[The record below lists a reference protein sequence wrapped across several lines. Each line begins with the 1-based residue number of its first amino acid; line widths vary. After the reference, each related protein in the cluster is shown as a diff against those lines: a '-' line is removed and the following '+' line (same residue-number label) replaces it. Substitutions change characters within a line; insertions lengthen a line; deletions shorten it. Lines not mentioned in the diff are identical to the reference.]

1 MHDESDETTP
11 TAAEDPKDQTAE
23 DQAAED
29 QKNPEPSDE
38 PNAEK
43 PAEAK
48 AEKTPAESDAEP
60 EPEKSSE
67 KGPDDEASDEP
78 EAQEAPEAHDGD
90 ATEVMDPVGSE
101 SDSTEETAR
110 WAPPED
116 GTPTAKQTVDPYENT
131 AENDSAS
138 SGSQPQAAS
147 AHHQGSDSHTQTAG
161 PYYAQGP
168 GPYQPDP
175 YQQGTYQQGA
185 YQQGAFPQGSGPY
198 QQGAYAE
205 GSGPYQQVPQ
215 QQGPY
220 QPGQSGPMPYPA
232 PPGYPAN
239 APKSKFASALAKGST
254 WKTALIPPGIALL
267 GGIIVSIILTVILTS
282 MSEFGSVTEET
293 GLNLDSLN
301 YALPFIFMAL
311 SLFGSAALRL
321 DINAPDSFNAQL
333 NIFTTGAPL
342 VVTIVIVG
350 LLWWMTKISERRSPA
365 PNRVST
371 WIRIGVA
378 TLAMTLVL
386 FLLQVIFAARATAL
400 EDEGSFTF
408 SFSAV
413 TARSFFLPLL
423 VILITSIAGRVA
435 GHFKGTEA
443 IGAPFLRWAVPP
455 LLVTWIHLALTVA
468 VFSIVALFVLPL
480 SVEMPGQLVP
490 LTFVNM
496 GLILTSLTHL
506 GGISATAQGDL
517 GFYSDS
523 FSESLTLFS
532 REAPGLLWLG
542 LLVVAVAV
550 LVATIVATVTRRPA
564 WTVIEQDKQQ
574 WSSAWKLPVAFC
586 LVWGLLSLLAIPAKM
601 SMSGSAEAAMFF
613 GGSGAARAGIGSL
626 AWTFLIF
633 ALWGGIIEVLSRTLG
648 PRLALTFP
656 AVARIAAG
664 RTVHPH
670 WGPYLGMSEP
680 QFAFVHPDLAQAA
693 APTPP
698 PVAPGPGE
706 VGQQG
711 PAGYQAQP
719 ASPQAFGS
727 QGQPGSPQQGQPGG
741 PQQGPQQYSAPGG
754 PQQGPPPPPTP
765 SGQQAYAWPQGSAG
779 QQTYAWPQG
788 SAGQQSYSAPQGMY
802 AAQPYAGPAQPFDK
816 KKAKLVS
823 VVAGGA
829 VLLLVAALIVVTQLN
844 GHMFGPEA
852 TVEKY
857 FGELSDGDAEGALKV
872 ADVDVP
878 QESRTLLTNDVLGG
892 SKALPDD
899 VTVEDAE
906 ISGDTATVAV
916 SYDVGGSK
924 GNSTLTLHKAGKK
937 ALFFDDWALK
947 SPDLLTLTV
956 DTPGLKKVKVN
967 GIDVDSD
974 GSTLSLPAFPGLYTI
989 DLAEKSDLIT
999 ADAVEVR
1006 AFLGDDANMEGEE
1019 TPLLSAHPSDAFRAE
1034 VDKQVKTLIDSCA
1047 KKSVAQPDGCPFGSS
1062 LADSY
1067 DATDLKWSISSYP
1080 TVTVA
1085 DDTMGADQYSNP
1097 EDATGPNGGPAWLI
1111 SSDTTGEALVT
1122 GSYDM
1127 FDESEPFDDTVNF
1140 DLNGTAEIVDGKVVI
1155 TVSDDPWDW

>member
-1 MHDESDETTP
+1 MHDESDETKP

-23 DQAAED
+23 DQESPEDEVPEAAET
-29 QKNPEPSDE
+29 SDD
-38 PNAEK
+38 
-43 PAEAK
+43 PAAQ
-48 AEKTPAESDAEP
+48 
-60 EPEKSSE
+60 
-67 KGPDDEASDEP
+67 GDEA
-78 EAQEAPEAHDGD
+78 
-90 ATEVMDPVGSE
+90 
-101 SDSTEETAR
+101 TEETAR

-116 GTPTAKQTVDPYENT
+116 GTPTTEQTVDPY
-131 AENDSAS
+131 
-138 SGSQPQAAS
+138 
-147 AHHQGSDSHTQTAG
+147 
-161 PYYAQGP
+161 
-168 GPYQPDP
+168 
-175 YQQGTYQQGA
+175 QQD
-185 YQQGAFPQGSGPY
+185 
-198 QQGAYAE
+198 
-205 GSGPYQQVPQ
+205 PYQQVPY
-215 QQGPY
+215 QQGPHQQGHY
-220 QPGQSGPMPYPA
+220 QSGPVSYPA

-239 APKSKFASALAKGST
+239 APKSKFASALAKGAT
-254 WKTALIPPGIALL
+254 WRTALIPPGIALL

-282 MSEFGSVTEET
+282 MSEFDSLTEET

-301 YALPFIFMAL
+301 YALPFILMAL

-333 NIFTTGAPL
+333 GIFTTGAPL
-342 VVTIVIVG
+342 VVTIVTVG
-350 LLWWMTKISERRSPA
+350 LLWWMTKLSERRSPA
-365 PNRVST
+365 ANRVST

-386 FLLQVIFAARATAL
+386 FLLQIIFAARASAF
-400 EDEGSFTF
+400 EEEGSFTF
-408 SFSAV
+408 TFSAV

-423 VILITSIAGRVA
+423 VILVTSTAGRVA

-517 GFYSDS
+517 GAYSDT
-523 FSESLTLFS
+523 FSESLTMFS
-532 REAPGLLWLG
+532 REAPGPLWLG
-542 LLVVAVAV
+542 LLVVVAAV
-550 LVATIVATVTRRPA
+550 LIATIVATVTRRPA

-586 LVWGLLSLLAIPAKM
+586 LVWGLLSLLAIPANL

-613 GGSGAARAGIGSL
+613 GGSGAARAGIGPL

-680 QFAFVHPDLAQAA
+680 QFAFVHPDLAHAA

-706 VGQQG
+706 VGPHGAGGFGPQG
-711 PAGYQAQP
+711 PAGHQGPP
-719 ASPQAFGS
+719 APPDAFGS
-727 QGQPGSPQQGQPGG
+727 QGQSQSQPGG
-741 PQQGPQQYSAPGG
+741 QPAGAPQGPQQFPAPVG
-754 PQQGPPPPPTP
+754 PQQHPTP
-765 SGQQAYAWPQGSAG
+765 SDQLP
-779 QQTYAWPQG
+779 YAWPQG

-802 AAQPYAGPAQPFDK
+802 AAQPYAGHAKPFDK
-816 KKAKLVS
+816 NKTTLVS

-829 VLLLVAALIVVTQLN
+829 VLVLVAALIVVTQLN

-857 FGELSDGDAEGALKV
+857 FSELTDGDAEGALEV

-916 SYDVGGSK
+916 TYDVGGSK
-924 GNSTLTLHKAGKK
+924 GNSTLTLHRAGKK

-989 DLAEKSDLIT
+989 DLAETSDLIT

-1006 AFLGDDANMEGEE
+1006 AFLGDDANMEGED
-1019 TPLLSAHPSDAFRAE
+1019 TPLLAAHPSDAFRSE
-1034 VDKQVKTLIDSCA
+1034 VDKQVQTLIDSCA
-1047 KKSVAQPDGCPFGSS
+1047 KKTVAQPDGCPFGSS

-1067 DATDLKWSISSYP
+1067 DATGLTWSISSYP

-1085 DDTMGADQYSNP
+1085 DDSMGADQYSNP

-1111 SSDTTGEALVT
+1111 SSDTSGEALVT

-1127 FDESEPFDDTVNF
+1127 FDESEPFDDTVTF
-1140 DLNGTAEIVDGKVVI
+1140 DLNGTAEIVDGKIVI
-1155 TVSDDPWDW
+1155 TVNDDPWDW

>member
-1 MHDESDETTP
+1 MDDESDETTP
-11 TAAEDPKDQTAE
+11 TAAEEPKDRNAE
-23 DQAAED
+23 AQES
-29 QKNPEPSDE
+29 PEPSDE
-38 PNAEK
+38 ASAELE
-43 PAEAK
+43 PD
-48 AEKTPAESDAEP
+48 PES
-60 EPEKSSE
+60 EKSVDS
-67 KGPDDEASDEP
+67 
-78 EAQEAPEAHDGD
+78 EAPDGQ
-90 ATEVMDPVGSE
+90 A
-101 SDSTEETAR
+101 TEETAR

-116 GTPTAKQTVDPYENT
+116 GTRTTPQTVDPYENA
-131 AENDSAS
+131 AENDSANTGPQPQGAS
-138 SGSQPQAAS
+138 AYPQGSGSHP
-147 AHHQGSDSHTQTAG
+147 QTAG
-161 PYYAQGP
+161 PYAQWP

-175 YQQGTYQQGA
+175 YQH
-185 YQQGAFPQGSGPY
+185 GAFPQGSGPY
-198 QQGAYAE
+198 QQV
-205 GSGPYQQVPQ
+205 SH
-215 QQGPY
+215 QQGRY
-220 QPGQSGPMPYPA
+220 QSVHSGPMPYPA

-239 APKSKFASALAKGST
+239 APRSKFASALAKGST

-267 GGIIVSIILTVILTS
+267 GGIIVSIILTVILAS
-282 MSEFGSVTEET
+282 MSEFSSLTEET
-293 GLNLDSLN
+293 GFNLDSLS
-301 YALPFIFMAL
+301 YALPFILMAL

-333 NIFTTGAPL
+333 SLFTTGAPL
-342 VVTIVIVG
+342 LVTIVIVG

-371 WIRIGVA
+371 WIRIGVS
-378 TLAMTLVL
+378 TLATTLVL
-386 FLLQVIFAARATAL
+386 FLLQVIFAARFSSFEEDGAL
-400 EDEGSFTF
+400 TF
-408 SFSAV
+408 SYSTV
-413 TARSFFLPLL
+413 TVRSFFLPLL
-423 VILITSIAGRVA
+423 VILVASIAGRVA

-455 LLVTWIHLALTVA
+455 LLVTWIHLALCVA
-468 VFSIVALFVLPL
+468 VFSVVALFVLPL

-506 GGISATAQGDL
+506 GGIGATVQGDF
-517 GFYSDS
+517 GVYSDT
-523 FSESLTLFS
+523 FTESLTLFS
-532 REAPGLLWLG
+532 RDAPGLLWLG

-550 LVATIVATVTRRPA
+550 LIATIVATVTRGPA
-564 WTVIEQDKQQ
+564 WTVIKEDKQQ

-586 LVWGLLSLLAIPAKM
+586 LVWGLLSLLAVPANL
-601 SMSGSAEAAMFF
+601 SMSGSAEAAMYF
-613 GGSGAARAGIGSL
+613 GGSGAARAGIGPL

-656 AVARIAAG
+656 ALARIAAG

-680 QFAFVHPDLAQAA
+680 RFAFAHPDLAQAT

-698 PVAPGPGE
+698 PVAPVPGE
-706 VGQQG
+706 VGPVPGEVGPQG
-711 PAGYQAQP
+711 PGGYQGQP
-719 ASPQAFGS
+719 ASPQGFGS
-727 QGQPGSPQQGQPGG
+727 PGRPVG
-741 PQQGPQQYSAPGG
+741 PPQGPQQFSAPVG
-754 PQQGPPPPPTP
+754 PQQAPTP
-765 SGQQAYAWPQGSAG
+765 SDQQPYAY
-779 QQTYAWPQG
+779 PQG

-802 AAQPYAGPAQPFDK
+802 AAQPYAGPAKPFDK
-816 KKAKLVS
+816 KKTTLVS

-857 FGELSDGDAEGALKV
+857 FAELSDGDAEGALKV

-878 QESRTLLTNDVLGG
+878 QESRTLLTNDVLGD

-906 ISGDTATVAV
+906 MSGDTAKVAV
-916 SYDVGGSK
+916 TYDVGGSK

-937 ALFFDDWALK
+937 ALFFDDWTLK

-1006 AFLGDDANMEGEE
+1006 AFLGDDADMEGEE
-1019 TPLLSAHPSDAFRAE
+1019 TPLLAAHPSDAFRSE

-1047 KKSVAQPDGCPFGSS
+1047 KKTVAEPDGCPFGSS
-1062 LADSY
+1062 MAESF
-1067 DATDLKWSISSYP
+1067 DATGLTWSISSYP

-1085 DDTMGADQYSNP
+1085 DDSIGADQYSDP
-1097 EDATGPNGGPAWLI
+1097 ADATGPNGGPAWLI
-1111 SSDTTGEALVT
+1111 SSDTSGEALVT

-1127 FDESEPFDDTVNF
+1127 FDESEPFDDTVTF
-1140 DLNGTAEIVDGKVVI
+1140 DLTGTAEIVDGKVVI
-1155 TVSDDPWDW
+1155 TVTDDPWDW

>member
-23 DQAAED
+23 DQESPEDEVPDAAET
-29 QKNPEPSDE
+29 SDD
-38 PNAEK
+38 
-43 PAEAK
+43 PAAQDSEA
-48 AEKTPAESDAEP
+48 
-60 EPEKSSE
+60 
-67 KGPDDEASDEP
+67 
-78 EAQEAPEAHDGD
+78 
-90 ATEVMDPVGSE
+90 
-101 SDSTEETAR
+101 TEETAR

-116 GTPTAKQTVDPYENT
+116 GTPTTEQTVDPY
-131 AENDSAS
+131 
-138 SGSQPQAAS
+138 QQA
-147 AHHQGSDSHTQTAG
+147 
-161 PYYAQGP
+161 
-168 GPYQPDP
+168 P
-175 YQQGTYQQGA
+175 YQQT
-185 YQQGAFPQGSGPY
+185 
-198 QQGAYAE
+198 
-205 GSGPYQQVPQ
+205 PYQQVPYQ
-215 QQGPY
+215 QRPHQQGPY
-220 QPGQSGPMPYPA
+220 QSGPVPYPA

-239 APKSKFASALAKGST
+239 APKSKFASALAKGAT

-282 MSEFGSVTEET
+282 MSEFDSLTEET

-301 YALPFIFMAL
+301 YALPFILMAL

-321 DINAPDSFNAQL
+321 DINAPDTFNAQL
-333 NIFTTGAPL
+333 GIFTTGAPL
-342 VVTIVIVG
+342 VVTIVTVG
-350 LLWWMTKISERRSPA
+350 LLWWMTKLSERRSPA
-365 PNRVST
+365 PNRMST

-386 FLLQVIFAARATAL
+386 FLLQVIFAARASAF
-400 EDEGSFTF
+400 EEEGSFTF
-408 SFSAV
+408 TFSAV
-413 TARSFFLPLL
+413 TIRSFFLPML

-517 GFYSDS
+517 GLYSDT
-523 FSESLTLFS
+523 FSESLTMFS
-532 REAPGLLWLG
+532 SEAPGLLWLG
-542 LLVVAVAV
+542 LLVVVAAV
-550 LVATIVATVTRRPA
+550 LIATIVATVTRRPA

-586 LVWGLLSLLAIPAKM
+586 LVWGLLSLLAIPANL

-613 GGSGAARAGIGSL
+613 GGSGAARAGIGPL

-680 QFAFVHPDLAQAA
+680 QFAFIHPDLARAA

-706 VGQQG
+706 VGPHDPGGFGPQG
-711 PAGYQAQP
+711 PVGHQGPP
-719 ASPQAFGS
+719 ASPNAFDS
-727 QGQPGSPQQGQPGG
+727 QGQPPHL
-741 PQQGPQQYSAPGG
+741 QQGPQQFSGPVG
-754 PQQGPPPPPTP
+754 PQQHPTP
-765 SGQQAYAWPQGSAG
+765 SDQQPYAYPQGVADQPAYS
-779 QQTYAWPQG
+779 TPQG
-788 SAGQQSYSAPQGMY
+788 SAGQQSNSAPQGMY
-802 AAQPYAGPAQPFDK
+802 APQPYAGPAKPFDK
-816 KKAKLVS
+816 KKTTLVS

-857 FGELSDGDAEGALKV
+857 FSELSDGDAEGALEV

-916 SYDVGGSK
+916 TYDVGGSK
-924 GNSTLTLHKAGKK
+924 GDSTLTLHKAGKK

-1006 AFLGDDANMEGEE
+1006 AFLGDDPNMEGED
-1019 TPLLSAHPSDAFRAE
+1019 TPLLAAHPSDAFRSE

-1047 KKSVAQPDGCPFGSS
+1047 KKTVAQPDGCPFGSS

-1067 DATDLKWSISSYP
+1067 DATGLTWSISSYP

-1085 DDTMGADQYSNP
+1085 DDSMGADQYSNP

-1111 SSDTTGEALVT
+1111 SSDTSGEALVT

-1127 FDESEPFDDTVNF
+1127 FDESEPFDDTVTF
-1140 DLNGTAEIVDGKVVI
+1140 DLNGTAEIVDGKIVI
-1155 TVSDDPWDW
+1155 TVNDDPWDW

>member
-1 MHDESDETTP
+1 MHDESDETKP

-23 DQAAED
+23 DQESPEDEVPDAAET
-29 QKNPEPSDE
+29 SDD
-38 PNAEK
+38 
-43 PAEAK
+43 PAAQ
-48 AEKTPAESDAEP
+48 
-60 EPEKSSE
+60 
-67 KGPDDEASDEP
+67 DDEA
-78 EAQEAPEAHDGD
+78 
-90 ATEVMDPVGSE
+90 
-101 SDSTEETAR
+101 TEETAR

-116 GTPTAKQTVDPYENT
+116 GTPTTEQTVDPY
-131 AENDSAS
+131 
-138 SGSQPQAAS
+138 QQA
-147 AHHQGSDSHTQTAG
+147 
-161 PYYAQGP
+161 
-168 GPYQPDP
+168 PYQQTP
-175 YQQGTYQQGA
+175 YQQVPYQQVPHQQGTYQ
-185 YQQGAFPQGSGPY
+185 SGP
-198 QQGAYAE
+198 
-205 GSGPYQQVPQ
+205 V
-215 QQGPY
+215 
-220 QPGQSGPMPYPA
+220 PYPA

-239 APKSKFASALAKGST
+239 APKSKFASALAKGAT

-282 MSEFGSVTEET
+282 MSEFDALTEET

-301 YALPFIFMAL
+301 YALPFILMAL

-321 DINAPDSFNAQL
+321 DINAPDTFNAQL
-333 NIFTTGAPL
+333 GIFTTGAPL
-342 VVTIVIVG
+342 VVTIVTVG
-350 LLWWMTKISERRSPA
+350 LLWWMTKLSERRSPA

-386 FLLQVIFAARATAL
+386 FLLQVIFAARASAF
-400 EDEGSFTF
+400 EEEGSFTF
-408 SFSAV
+408 TFSAV
-413 TARSFFLPLL
+413 TVRSFFLPML

-517 GFYSDS
+517 GLYSDT
-523 FSESLTLFS
+523 FSESLTMFS
-532 REAPGLLWLG
+532 RDAPGLLWLG
-542 LLVVAVAV
+542 LLVVVATV
-550 LVATIVATVTRRPA
+550 LIATIVATVTRRPA

-586 LVWGLLSLLAIPAKM
+586 LVWGLLSLLAIPANL

-613 GGSGAARAGIGSL
+613 GGSGAARAGIGPL

-680 QFAFVHPDLAQAA
+680 QFAFIHPDLARAA

-706 VGQQG
+706 VGPHDPGGFGPQG
-711 PAGYQAQP
+711 PVGHQGPP
-719 ASPQAFGS
+719 ASPNAFDS
-727 QGQPGSPQQGQPGG
+727 QGQPPHL
-741 PQQGPQQYSAPGG
+741 QQGPQQFSGPVG
-754 PQQGPPPPPTP
+754 PQQHPTP
-765 SGQQAYAWPQGSAG
+765 SDQQPYAYPQGVADQPAYS
-779 QQTYAWPQG
+779 TPQG
-788 SAGQQSYSAPQGMY
+788 SAGQQSNSAPQGMY
-802 AAQPYAGPAQPFDK
+802 APQPYAGPAKPFDK
-816 KKAKLVS
+816 KKTTLVS

-857 FGELSDGDAEGALKV
+857 FSELSDGDAEGALEV

-878 QESRTLLTNDVLGG
+878 QESRSLLTNDVLVG
-892 SKALPDD
+892 SKARPDD

-916 SYDVGGSK
+916 TYDVGGSK
-924 GNSTLTLHKAGKK
+924 GDSTLTLHKAGKK

-1006 AFLGDDANMEGEE
+1006 AFLGDDANMEGED
-1019 TPLLSAHPSDAFRAE
+1019 TPLLAAHPSDAFRSE

-1047 KKSVAQPDGCPFGSS
+1047 KKTVAQPDGCPFGSS

-1067 DATDLKWSISSYP
+1067 DATGLTWSISSYP

-1085 DDTMGADQYSNP
+1085 DDSMGADQYSNP

-1111 SSDTTGEALVT
+1111 SSDTSGEALVT

-1127 FDESEPFDDTVNF
+1127 FDESEPFDDTVTF
-1140 DLNGTAEIVDGKVVI
+1140 DLNGTAEIVDGKIVI
-1155 TVSDDPWDW
+1155 TVNDDPWDW

>member
-1 MHDESDETTP
+1 MHDESDETKP
-11 TAAEDPKDQTAE
+11 TATEDPKDQTAE
-23 DQAAED
+23 DQESPEDEVPDAAET
-29 QKNPEPSDE
+29 SDD
-38 PNAEK
+38 
-43 PAEAK
+43 PAAQ
-48 AEKTPAESDAEP
+48 
-60 EPEKSSE
+60 
-67 KGPDDEASDEP
+67 DDEA
-78 EAQEAPEAHDGD
+78 
-90 ATEVMDPVGSE
+90 
-101 SDSTEETAR
+101 TEETAR

-116 GTPTAKQTVDPYENT
+116 GTPTTEQTV
-131 AENDSAS
+131 A
-138 SGSQPQAAS
+138 
-147 AHHQGSDSHTQTAG
+147 
-161 PYYAQGP
+161 
-168 GPYQPDP
+168 P
-175 YQQGTYQQGA
+175 YQQDSYQQV
-185 YQQGAFPQGSGPY
+185 
-198 QQGAYAE
+198 
-205 GSGPYQQVPQ
+205 PYQQVPHQ
-215 QQGPY
+215 QSPHQLGPD
-220 QPGQSGPMPYPA
+220 QSGTVPYPA
-232 PPGYPAN
+232 PPSYPAI
-239 APKSKFASALAKGST
+239 APKSKFASALAKGAT

-282 MSEFGSVTEET
+282 MSEFDSLTEET

-301 YALPFIFMAL
+301 YALPFILMAL

-333 NIFTTGAPL
+333 GIFTTGAPL
-342 VVTIVIVG
+342 VVTIVTVG
-350 LLWWMTKISERRSPA
+350 LLWWMTKLSERRSPA

-386 FLLQVIFAARATAL
+386 FLLQVIFAARASAF
-400 EDEGSFTF
+400 EEEGSFTF
-408 SFSAV
+408 TFSAV
-413 TARSFFLPLL
+413 TVRSFFLPLL
-423 VILITSIAGRVA
+423 VILFTSIAGRVA

-455 LLVTWIHLALTVA
+455 LLVTWIHLALSVG

-517 GFYSDS
+517 GAYSDT
-523 FSESLTLFS
+523 FSESLTMFS

-542 LLVVAVAV
+542 LLVVVAAV

-574 WSSAWKLPVAFC
+574 WSTAWKLPVAFC
-586 LVWGLLSLLAIPAKM
+586 LVWGLLSLLAIPANL

-613 GGSGAARAGIGSL
+613 GGSGAARAGIGPL

-680 QFAFVHPDLAQAA
+680 QFAFIHPDLARAA

-698 PVAPGPGE
+698 PVAPAPGE
-706 VGQQG
+706 VGPHGPGGFGPQG
-711 PAGYQAQP
+711 PGGHQGPPASPDAFGSHGQSQSQPGAQP
-719 ASPQAFGS
+719 AGAPQGPRQFSA
-727 QGQPGSPQQGQPGG
+727 PVG
-741 PQQGPQQYSAPGG
+741 PQQH
-754 PQQGPPPPPTP
+754 PTP
-765 SGQQAYAWPQGSAG
+765 SDQQPYAYPQGVADQPAHS
-779 QQTYAWPQG
+779 TPQG

-802 AAQPYAGPAQPFDK
+802 AAQPYAGPAKPFDK
-816 KKAKLVS
+816 KKTTLVS

-857 FGELSDGDAEGALKV
+857 FSELSDGDAEGALEV

-916 SYDVGGSK
+916 TYDVGGSK
-924 GNSTLTLHKAGKK
+924 GNSTLTLHRAGKK

-1006 AFLGDDANMEGEE
+1006 AFLGDDANMEGED
-1019 TPLLSAHPSDAFRAE
+1019 TPLLAAHPSDAFRSE

-1047 KKSVAQPDGCPFGSS
+1047 KKTVAQPDGCPFGSS

-1067 DATDLKWSISSYP
+1067 DATGLTWSISSYP

-1085 DDTMGADQYSNP
+1085 DDSMGADQYSNP

-1111 SSDTTGEALVT
+1111 SSETSGEALVT

-1127 FDESEPFDDTVNF
+1127 FDESEPFDDTVTF
-1140 DLNGTAEIVDGKVVI
+1140 DLNGTAEIVDGKIVI
-1155 TVSDDPWDW
+1155 TVNDDPWDW

>member
-1 MHDESDETTP
+1 MHDESDETKP

-23 DQAAED
+23 DLESPEDEAPDAAE
-29 QKNPEPSDE
+29 
-38 PNAEK
+38 
-43 PAEAK
+43 
-48 AEKTPAESDAEP
+48 TSDAE
-60 EPEKSSE
+60 SSE
-67 KGPDDEASDEP
+67 TTDSADSAGVDEP
-78 EAQEAPEAHDGD
+78 DSGEG
-90 ATEVMDPVGSE
+90 
-101 SDSTEETAR
+101 DSTEETAR

-116 GTPTAKQTVDPYENT
+116 GTPTTEQTVDPY
-131 AENDSAS
+131 
-138 SGSQPQAAS
+138 QQ
-147 AHHQGSDSHTQTAG
+147 
-161 PYYAQGP
+161 
-168 GPYQPDP
+168 DP
-175 YQQGTYQQGA
+175 YQQA
-185 YQQGAFPQGSGPY
+185 
-198 QQGAYAE
+198 
-205 GSGPYQQVPQ
+205 PYQQVPHH
-215 QQGPY
+215 QGPY
-220 QPGQSGPMPYPA
+220 PPGQSGPVPYPA

-239 APKSKFASALAKGST
+239 APKSKFASALAKGAT

-282 MSEFGSVTEET
+282 MSEFDSLTEET

-301 YALPFIFMAL
+301 YALPFILMAL

-333 NIFTTGAPL
+333 GIFTTGAPL
-342 VVTIVIVG
+342 VVTIVTVG
-350 LLWWMTKISERRSPA
+350 LLWWMTKLSERRFPA

-386 FLLQVIFAARATAL
+386 FLLQVIFAARASAF
-400 EDEGSFTF
+400 EEEGSFTF

-455 LLVTWIHLALTVA
+455 LLVTWIHLALNVA

-506 GGISATAQGDL
+506 GGISATAQGDFGL
-517 GFYSDS
+517 YSDT

-532 REAPGLLWLG
+532 REAPGPLWLG
-542 LLVVAVAV
+542 LLVVVAAV

-586 LVWGLLSLLAIPAKM
+586 LVWGLLSLLAIPANL

-613 GGSGAARAGIGSL
+613 GGSGAARAGIGPL

-656 AVARIAAG
+656 AVARITAG

-680 QFAFVHPDLAQAA
+680 QFAFVHPDLAHTA

-698 PVAPGPGE
+698 PVAPGPGG
-706 VGQQG
+706 VGPHGAGGFGPQG
-711 PAGYQAQP
+711 PAGHQGPP
-719 ASPQAFGS
+719 ASSTAFGS
-727 QGQPGSPQQGQPGG
+727 QGQPEGQPGG
-741 PQQGPQQYSAPGG
+741 QPAGAPQGPQQFSAPVG
-754 PQQGPPPPPTP
+754 PQQHPTP
-765 SGQQAYAWPQGSAG
+765 SDHQPYAYPQSA
-779 QQTYAWPQG
+779 
-788 SAGQQSYSAPQGMY
+788 AGQQSYSAPQGMY
-802 AAQPYAGPAQPFDK
+802 AAQPYAGPAKPFDK
-816 KKAKLVS
+816 KKTTLVS

-857 FGELSDGDAEGALKV
+857 FSELSDGDAEGALEV

-878 QESRTLLTNDVLGG
+878 QESRTLLTNEVLGG

-916 SYDVGGSK
+916 TYDVGGSK

-989 DLAEKSDLIT
+989 DLAEKSDLIA

-1006 AFLGDDANMEGEE
+1006 AFLGDDANMEGED
-1019 TPLLSAHPSDAFRAE
+1019 TPLLAAQPSDAFRTE

-1062 LADSY
+1062 LAESY
-1067 DATDLKWSISSYP
+1067 DASGLTWSISSYP

-1085 DDTMGADQYSNP
+1085 DDSMGADQYSNP

-1111 SSDTTGEALVT
+1111 SSDTSGEALVT
-1122 GSYDM
+1122 GTYDM
-1127 FDESEPFDDTVNF
+1127 FDESEPFDDTVTF
-1140 DLNGTAEIVDGKVVI
+1140 DVGGTAEIVDGKIVI
-1155 TVSDDPWDW
+1155 TVNDDPWDW

>member
-23 DQAAED
+23 DQESPEDEVPDAAETSED
-29 QKNPEPSDE
+29 
-38 PNAEK
+38 
-43 PAEAK
+43 PAAQ
-48 AEKTPAESDAEP
+48 
-60 EPEKSSE
+60 
-67 KGPDDEASDEP
+67 DDEA
-78 EAQEAPEAHDGD
+78 
-90 ATEVMDPVGSE
+90 
-101 SDSTEETAR
+101 TEETAR

-116 GTPTAKQTVDPYENT
+116 GTPTTEQTVDPY
-131 AENDSAS
+131 
-138 SGSQPQAAS
+138 QQ
-147 AHHQGSDSHTQTAG
+147 
-161 PYYAQGP
+161 
-168 GPYQPDP
+168 DP
-175 YQQGTYQQGA
+175 YQQVPNLQAPYQQVLH
-185 YQQGAFPQGSGPY
+185 QQGPYPQGSGPY
-198 QQGAYAE
+198 Q
-205 GSGPYQQVPQ
+205 SGPV
-215 QQGPY
+215 
-220 QPGQSGPMPYPA
+220 PYPA

-239 APKSKFASALAKGST
+239 APKSKFASALAKGAT

-267 GGIIVSIILTVILTS
+267 GGIIVSIILTVILTT
-282 MSEFGSVTEET
+282 MSEFDSLTEET

-301 YALPFIFMAL
+301 YALPFILMAL

-321 DINAPDSFNAQL
+321 DISAPDSFNAQL
-333 NIFTTGAPL
+333 GIFTTGAPL
-342 VVTIVIVG
+342 VVTIVTVG
-350 LLWWMTKISERRSPA
+350 LLWWMTKLSERRSPA

-386 FLLQVIFAARATAL
+386 FLLQVIFAARASAF
-400 EDEGSFTF
+400 EEEGSFTF
-408 SFSAV
+408 TFSAV
-413 TARSFFLPLL
+413 TVRSFFLPML

-435 GHFKGTEA
+435 GHFKGTES

-517 GFYSDS
+517 GAYSDT
-523 FSESLTLFS
+523 FSENLTLFS

-542 LLVVAVAV
+542 LLVVVAAV
-550 LVATIVATVTRRPA
+550 LIATIVATVTRRPA

-586 LVWGLLSLLAIPAKM
+586 LVWGLLSLLAIPATL

-613 GGSGAARAGIGSL
+613 GGSGAARAGIGPL

-680 QFAFVHPDLAQAA
+680 QFAFIHPDLARAA

-698 PVAPGPGE
+698 PVAPGPGK
-706 VGQQG
+706 VGPHDPGGFGPQG
-711 PAGYQAQP
+711 PVGHQGP
-719 ASPQAFGS
+719 PESPNAFDS
-727 QGQPGSPQQGQPGG
+727 QGQPQSQPGG
-741 PQQGPQQYSAPGG
+741 QPAGAPQGPQQFSAPVG
-754 PQQGPPPPPTP
+754 PQQHPTP
-765 SGQQAYAWPQGSAG
+765 SDQQPYAY
-779 QQTYAWPQG
+779 PQG
-788 SAGQQSYSAPQGMY
+788 SAGQQSNSAPQGMY
-802 AAQPYAGPAQPFDK
+802 APQPYAGPAKPFDK
-816 KKAKLVS
+816 KKTTLVS

-857 FGELSDGDAEGALKV
+857 FSELSDGDAEGALEV

-916 SYDVGGSK
+916 TYDVGGSK
-924 GNSTLTLHKAGKK
+924 GNSTLTLHKAGKR

-1006 AFLGDDANMEGEE
+1006 AFLGDDANMEGED
-1019 TPLLSAHPSDAFRAE
+1019 TPLLAAHPSDAFRSE

-1047 KKSVAQPDGCPFGSS
+1047 KKTVARPDGCPFGSS

-1067 DATDLKWSISSYP
+1067 EATGLTWSISSYP
-1080 TVTVA
+1080 TVSVA
-1085 DDTMGADQYSNP
+1085 DDSMGADQYSNP

-1111 SSDTTGEALVT
+1111 SSDTSGEALVT

-1127 FDESEPFDDTVNF
+1127 FDESEPFDDTVTF
-1140 DLNGTAEIVDGKVVI
+1140 DLNGTAEIVDGKIVI
-1155 TVSDDPWDW
+1155 TVNDDPWDW

>member
-1 MHDESDETTP
+1 MHDESDETKP

-23 DQAAED
+23 DQESPEDEVPEAAET
-29 QKNPEPSDE
+29 SDD
-38 PNAEK
+38 
-43 PAEAK
+43 PAAQ
-48 AEKTPAESDAEP
+48 
-60 EPEKSSE
+60 
-67 KGPDDEASDEP
+67 GDEA
-78 EAQEAPEAHDGD
+78 
-90 ATEVMDPVGSE
+90 
-101 SDSTEETAR
+101 TEETAR

-116 GTPTAKQTVDPYENT
+116 GTPTTEQTVDPY
-131 AENDSAS
+131 
-138 SGSQPQAAS
+138 
-147 AHHQGSDSHTQTAG
+147 
-161 PYYAQGP
+161 
-168 GPYQPDP
+168 
-175 YQQGTYQQGA
+175 QQD
-185 YQQGAFPQGSGPY
+185 
-198 QQGAYAE
+198 
-205 GSGPYQQVPQ
+205 PYQQVPY
-215 QQGPY
+215 QQGPHQQGHY
-220 QPGQSGPMPYPA
+220 QSGPVSYPA

-239 APKSKFASALAKGST
+239 APKSKFASALAKGAT
-254 WKTALIPPGIALL
+254 WRTALIPPGIALL

-282 MSEFGSVTEET
+282 MSEFDSLTEET

-301 YALPFIFMAL
+301 YALPFILMAL

-333 NIFTTGAPL
+333 GIFTTGAPL
-342 VVTIVIVG
+342 VVTIVTVG
-350 LLWWMTKISERRSPA
+350 LLWWMTKLSERRSPA
-365 PNRVST
+365 ANRVST

-386 FLLQVIFAARATAL
+386 FLLQIIFAARASAF
-400 EDEGSFTF
+400 EEEGSFTF
-408 SFSAV
+408 TFSAV

-423 VILITSIAGRVA
+423 VILVTSTAGRVA

-517 GFYSDS
+517 GAYSDT
-523 FSESLTLFS
+523 FSESLTMFS
-532 REAPGLLWLG
+532 REAPGPLWLG
-542 LLVVAVAV
+542 LLVVVAAV
-550 LVATIVATVTRRPA
+550 LIATIVATVTRRPA

-586 LVWGLLSLLAIPAKM
+586 LVWGLLSLLAIPANL

-613 GGSGAARAGIGSL
+613 GGSGAARAGIGPL

-680 QFAFVHPDLAQAA
+680 QFAFVHPDLAHAA

-706 VGQQG
+706 VGPHGAGGFGPQG
-711 PAGYQAQP
+711 PAGHQGPP
-719 ASPQAFGS
+719 APPDAFGS
-727 QGQPGSPQQGQPGG
+727 QGQSQSQPGG
-741 PQQGPQQYSAPGG
+741 QPAGAPQGPQQFPAPVG
-754 PQQGPPPPPTP
+754 PQQHPTP
-765 SGQQAYAWPQGSAG
+765 SDQLP
-779 QQTYAWPQG
+779 YAWPQG

-802 AAQPYAGPAQPFDK
+802 AAQPYAGHAKPFDK
-816 KKAKLVS
+816 KKTTLVS

-829 VLLLVAALIVVTQLN
+829 VLVLVAALIVVTQLN

-857 FGELSDGDAEGALKV
+857 FSELSDGDAEGALEV
-872 ADVDVP
+872 ADVDAP

-916 SYDVGGSK
+916 TYDVGGSK
-924 GNSTLTLHKAGKK
+924 GNSTLTLHRAGKK

-1006 AFLGDDANMEGEE
+1006 AFLGDDANMEGED
-1019 TPLLSAHPSDAFRAE
+1019 TPLLAAHPSDAFRSE

-1047 KKSVAQPDGCPFGSS
+1047 KKTVAQPDGCPFGSS

-1067 DATDLKWSISSYP
+1067 DATGLTWSISSYP

-1085 DDTMGADQYSNP
+1085 DDSMGADQYSNP

-1111 SSDTTGEALVT
+1111 SSDTSGEALVT

-1127 FDESEPFDDTVNF
+1127 FDESEPFDDTVTF
-1140 DLNGTAEIVDGKVVI
+1140 DLNGTAEIVDGKIVI
-1155 TVSDDPWDW
+1155 TVNDDPWDW

>member
-23 DQAAED
+23 DQESPEDEVPDAAETSED
-29 QKNPEPSDE
+29 
-38 PNAEK
+38 
-43 PAEAK
+43 PAAQ
-48 AEKTPAESDAEP
+48 
-60 EPEKSSE
+60 
-67 KGPDDEASDEP
+67 DDEA
-78 EAQEAPEAHDGD
+78 
-90 ATEVMDPVGSE
+90 
-101 SDSTEETAR
+101 TEETAR

-116 GTPTAKQTVDPYENT
+116 GTPTTEQTVDPYQQDPCQQVPNL
-131 AENDSAS
+131 
-138 SGSQPQAAS
+138 QA
-147 AHHQGSDSHTQTAG
+147 
-161 PYYAQGP
+161 
-168 GPYQPDP
+168 P
-175 YQQGTYQQGA
+175 YQQVPHQQGP
-185 YQQGAFPQGSGPY
+185 YPQGSGPY
-198 QQGAYAE
+198 Q
-205 GSGPYQQVPQ
+205 SGPV
-215 QQGPY
+215 
-220 QPGQSGPMPYPA
+220 PYPA

-239 APKSKFASALAKGST
+239 APKSKFASALAKGAT

-282 MSEFGSVTEET
+282 MSEFDSLTEET

-301 YALPFIFMAL
+301 YALPFILMAL

-321 DINAPDSFNAQL
+321 DINAPDTFNAQL
-333 NIFTTGAPL
+333 GIFTTGAPL
-342 VVTIVIVG
+342 VVTIVTVG
-350 LLWWMTKISERRSPA
+350 LLWWMTKLSERRSPA

-386 FLLQVIFAARATAL
+386 FLLQVIFAARASAF
-400 EDEGSFTF
+400 EEEGSFTF
-408 SFSAV
+408 TFSAV
-413 TARSFFLPLL
+413 TVRSFFLPML

-468 VFSIVALFVLPL
+468 VFSIAALFVLPL

-517 GFYSDS
+517 GLYSDT
-523 FSESLTLFS
+523 FSESLTMFS
-532 REAPGLLWLG
+532 RETPGLLWLG
-542 LLVVAVAV
+542 LLVVVAAV
-550 LVATIVATVTRRPA
+550 LIATIVATVTRRPA

-586 LVWGLLSLLAIPAKM
+586 LVWGLLSLLAIPANL

-613 GGSGAARAGIGSL
+613 GGSGAARAGIGTL

-680 QFAFVHPDLAQAA
+680 QFAFIHPDLARAA

-706 VGQQG
+706 VGPHDPGGFGPQG
-711 PAGYQAQP
+711 PVGHQGPP
-719 ASPQAFGS
+719 ASPNAFDS
-727 QGQPGSPQQGQPGG
+727 QGRPPHL
-741 PQQGPQQYSAPGG
+741 QQGPQQFSDPVG
-754 PQQGPPPPPTP
+754 PQQHPTP
-765 SGQQAYAWPQGSAG
+765 SDQQPYAYPQGVADQPAYS
-779 QQTYAWPQG
+779 TPQG
-788 SAGQQSYSAPQGMY
+788 SAGQQSNSAPQGMY
-802 AAQPYAGPAQPFDK
+802 AARPYAGPAKPFDK
-816 KKAKLVS
+816 KKTTLVS
-823 VVAGGA
+823 AVAGGA

-857 FGELSDGDAEGALKV
+857 FSELSDGDAEGALEV

-916 SYDVGGSK
+916 TYDVGGSK
-924 GNSTLTLHKAGKK
+924 GDSTLTLHKAGKK
-937 ALFFDDWALK
+937 ALFFDDWTLK

-974 GSTLSLPAFPGLYTI
+974 GSALSLPAFPGLYTI
-989 DLAEKSDLIT
+989 DLAEKSHLIT

-1006 AFLGDDANMEGEE
+1006 AFLGDDANMEGED
-1019 TPLLSAHPSDAFRAE
+1019 TPLLAAHPSDAFRSE

-1047 KKSVAQPDGCPFGSS
+1047 KKTVAQPDGCPFGSS

-1067 DATDLKWSISSYP
+1067 DATGLTWSISSYP

-1085 DDTMGADQYSNP
+1085 DDSIGADQYSNP

-1111 SSDTTGEALVT
+1111 SSDTSGEALVT
-1122 GSYDM
+1122 GSYDL
-1127 FDESEPFDDTVNF
+1127 FDESEPFDDTVTF
-1140 DLNGTAEIVDGKVVI
+1140 DLNGTAEIVDGKIVI
-1155 TVSDDPWDW
+1155 TVNDDPWGW

>member
-29 QKNPEPSDE
+29 QKSPEPFDE
-38 PNAEK
+38 PNAEES
-43 PAEAK
+43 AEAK
-48 AEKTPAESDAEP
+48 AEMTPAESDAES
-60 EPEKSSE
+60 ESEKSS
-67 KGPDDEASDEP
+67 KTSPGA
-78 EAQEAPEAHDGD
+78 EAQDGD
-90 ATEVMDPVGSE
+90 ATEVMNPVGS
-101 SDSTEETAR
+101 DSAEETAR

-116 GTPTAKQTVDPYENT
+116 CTPTDKQTIDPYEKA
-131 AENDSAS
+131 AENDSS
-138 SGSQPQAAS
+138 NSGSQPQTAS
-147 AHHQGSDSHTQTAG
+147 ARHQGSDSHPQTAG

-175 YQQGTYQQGA
+175 YQHGTYQQGA

-198 QQGAYAE
+198 QQGAYPQ
-205 GSGPYQQVPQ
+205 GSGPYQQVPH

-239 APKSKFASALAKGST
+239 APKSKFASALAKGAT

-282 MSEFGSVTEET
+282 MSEFDSLTEET

-301 YALPFIFMAL
+301 YALPFILMAL
-311 SLFGSAALRL
+311 ALFGSAALRL
-321 DINAPDSFNAQL
+321 DINAPDTFNAQL
-333 NIFTTGAPL
+333 GIFTTGAPL

-350 LLWWMTKISERRSPA
+350 LLWWMTKLSERRSPA

-386 FLLQVIFAARATAL
+386 FLLQVIFAARASAF
-400 EDEGSFTF
+400 EEEGSFTF

-413 TARSFFLPLL
+413 TVRSFFLPML

-517 GFYSDS
+517 GLYSDT
-523 FSESLTLFS
+523 FSESLTMFS

-542 LLVVAVAV
+542 LLVVVAAV
-550 LVATIVATVTRRPA
+550 LIATIVATVTRRPA

-586 LVWGLLSLLAIPAKM
+586 LVWGLLSLLAIPANLA
-601 SMSGSAEAAMFF
+601 MSGSAEAAMFF
-613 GGSGAARAGIGSL
+613 GGSGAARAGIGPL

-706 VGQQG
+706 IGPHGAGGFGPQG
-711 PAGYQAQP
+711 PAGHQGPP
-719 ASPQAFGS
+719 APPDAFGS
-727 QGQPGSPQQGQPGG
+727 QSQSQSQPGG
-741 PQQGPQQYSAPGG
+741 QPAGAPQGPQQFSAPVG
-754 PQQGPPPPPTP
+754 PQQHPTP
-765 SGQQAYAWPQGSAG
+765 SDQQPYAYPQGA
-779 QQTYAWPQG
+779 
-788 SAGQQSYSAPQGMY
+788 AGQQSYSAPQGMY
-802 AAQPYAGPAQPFDK
+802 AAQPYAGPAKPFDK
-816 KKAKLVS
+816 KKTTLVS

-829 VLLLVAALIVVTQLN
+829 VLLLVASIIVVTQLN

-878 QESRTLLTNDVLGG
+878 QESRTLLTNEVLGG
-892 SKALPDD
+892 SEALPDD

-916 SYDVGGSK
+916 TYDVGGSK
-924 GNSTLTLHKAGKK
+924 SNSTLTLHRAGKK

-947 SPDLLTLTV
+947 SPELLTLTV
-956 DTPGLKKVKVN
+956 DTPGLKKVKVD

-1006 AFLGDDANMEGEE
+1006 AFLGDDANMEGKE

-1067 DATDLKWSISSYP
+1067 DATGLKWSISSYP

-1085 DDTMGADQYSNP
+1085 DDSMGTDQYSNP

-1122 GSYDM
+1122 GSYEM
-1127 FDESEPFDDTVNF
+1127 FDESEPFDDTVTF

>member
-1 MHDESDETTP
+1 MHDESDETKP

-23 DQAAED
+23 DQESPEDEVPEAAET
-29 QKNPEPSDE
+29 SDD
-38 PNAEK
+38 
-43 PAEAK
+43 PAAQ
-48 AEKTPAESDAEP
+48 
-60 EPEKSSE
+60 
-67 KGPDDEASDEP
+67 GDEA
-78 EAQEAPEAHDGD
+78 
-90 ATEVMDPVGSE
+90 
-101 SDSTEETAR
+101 TEETAR

-116 GTPTAKQTVDPYENT
+116 GTPTTEQTVDPY
-131 AENDSAS
+131 
-138 SGSQPQAAS
+138 
-147 AHHQGSDSHTQTAG
+147 
-161 PYYAQGP
+161 
-168 GPYQPDP
+168 
-175 YQQGTYQQGA
+175 QQD
-185 YQQGAFPQGSGPY
+185 
-198 QQGAYAE
+198 
-205 GSGPYQQVPQ
+205 PYQQVPY
-215 QQGPY
+215 QQGPHQQGHY
-220 QPGQSGPMPYPA
+220 QSGPVSYPA
-232 PPGYPAN
+232 PPGYPAT
-239 APKSKFASALAKGST
+239 APKSKFASALAKGAT

-282 MSEFGSVTEET
+282 MSEFDSLTEET
-293 GLNLDSLN
+293 GLNLDSLS
-301 YALPFIFMAL
+301 YALPFILMAL

-333 NIFTTGAPL
+333 GIFTTGAPL
-342 VVTIVIVG
+342 VVTIVTVG
-350 LLWWMTKISERRSPA
+350 LLWWMTKLSERRSPA

-386 FLLQVIFAARATAL
+386 FLLQVIFAARASAF
-400 EDEGSFTF
+400 EEEGSFTF
-408 SFSAV
+408 TFSAV
-413 TARSFFLPLL
+413 TVRSFFLPML
-423 VILITSIAGRVA
+423 VILITSTAGRVA

-455 LLVTWIHLALTVA
+455 LLVTWIHLAVCVA

-517 GFYSDS
+517 GAYSDT
-523 FSESLTLFS
+523 FSESLTMFS
-532 REAPGLLWLG
+532 REAPGPLWLG
-542 LLVVAVAV
+542 LLVVVAAV
-550 LVATIVATVTRRPA
+550 LIATIVATVTRRPA

-574 WSSAWKLPVAFC
+574 WSGAWKLPVAFC
-586 LVWGLLSLLAIPAKM
+586 LVWGLLSLLAIPANL

-613 GGSGAARAGIGSL
+613 GGSGAARAGIGPL

-680 QFAFVHPDLAQAA
+680 QFAFVHPDLAHAA

-706 VGQQG
+706 VGPHGAGGFGPQG
-711 PAGYQAQP
+711 PAGHQGPP
-719 ASPQAFGS
+719 APPDAFGS
-727 QGQPGSPQQGQPGG
+727 QGQPPH
-741 PQQGPQQYSAPGG
+741 PQQGPQQFSAPVG
-754 PQQGPPPPPTP
+754 PQQHPTP
-765 SGQQAYAWPQGSAG
+765 SDQQP
-779 QQTYAWPQG
+779 YAWPQG

-829 VLLLVAALIVVTQLN
+829 VLVLVAALIVVTQLN

-872 ADVDVP
+872 ADVDAP

-916 SYDVGGSK
+916 TYDIGGSK
-924 GNSTLTLHKAGKK
+924 GNSTLTLHRAGKK

-1006 AFLGDDANMEGEE
+1006 AFLGDDTNMEGED
-1019 TPLLSAHPSDAFRAE
+1019 TPLLAAHPSDAFRSE

-1047 KKSVAQPDGCPFGSS
+1047 KKTVAQPDGCPFGSS

-1067 DATDLKWSISSYP
+1067 DATGLTWSISSYP

-1085 DDTMGADQYSNP
+1085 DDSMGADQYSNP

-1111 SSDTTGEALVT
+1111 SSDTSGEALVT

-1127 FDESEPFDDTVNF
+1127 FDESEPFDDTVTF
-1140 DLNGTAEIVDGKVVI
+1140 DLNGTAEIVDGKIVI
-1155 TVSDDPWDW
+1155 TVNDDPWDW

>member
-1 MHDESDETTP
+1 MHDESDETKP

-23 DQAAED
+23 DQESPEDEVPDAAET
-29 QKNPEPSDE
+29 SDD
-38 PNAEK
+38 
-43 PAEAK
+43 PAAQ
-48 AEKTPAESDAEP
+48 D
-60 EPEKSSE
+60 SE
-67 KGPDDEASDEP
+67 
-78 EAQEAPEAHDGD
+78 
-90 ATEVMDPVGSE
+90 ATEV
-101 SDSTEETAR
+101 TAR

-116 GTPTAKQTVDPYENT
+116 GTPTTEQTVDPYR
-131 AENDSAS
+131 
-138 SGSQPQAAS
+138 Q
-147 AHHQGSDSHTQTAG
+147 
-161 PYYAQGP
+161 
-168 GPYQPDP
+168 DP
-175 YQQGTYQQGA
+175 YQQAPNLQAPYQQGP
-185 YQQGAFPQGSGPY
+185 YPQGSGPY
-198 QQGAYAE
+198 
-205 GSGPYQQVPQ
+205 
-215 QQGPY
+215 
-220 QPGQSGPMPYPA
+220 QSGPMPYPA

-239 APKSKFASALAKGST
+239 APKSKFASALAKGAT

-267 GGIIVSIILTVILTS
+267 GGIIVSIFLTVILTS
-282 MSEFGSVTEET
+282 MSEFDSLTEET

-301 YALPFIFMAL
+301 YALPFILMAL

-321 DINAPDSFNAQL
+321 DINAPDTFNAQL
-333 NIFTTGAPL
+333 GIFTTGAPL
-342 VVTIVIVG
+342 VVTIVTVG
-350 LLWWMTKISERRSPA
+350 LLWWMTKLSERRSPA

-386 FLLQVIFAARATAL
+386 FLLQVIFAARASAF
-400 EDEGSFTF
+400 EEEGSFTF
-408 SFSAV
+408 TFSAV
-413 TARSFFLPLL
+413 TVRSFFLPML

-586 LVWGLLSLLAIPAKM
+586 LVWGLLSLLAIPANL

-613 GGSGAARAGIGSL
+613 GGSGAARAGIGPL

-680 QFAFVHPDLAQAA
+680 QFAFIHPDLARAA

-706 VGQQG
+706 VGPQG
-711 PAGYQAQP
+711 PAGYQGQP
-719 ASPQAFGS
+719 ASPEAFGS
-727 QGQPGSPQQGQPGG
+727 QGQPGSAQQSQPGSPQQGR
-741 PQQGPQQYSAPGG
+741 QQYSAPGG
-754 PQQGPPPPPTP
+754 PQQGPPPPPTS
-765 SGQQAYAWPQGSAG
+765 SGQQAYSWPQSSGG
-779 QQTYAWPQG
+779 QQAYSAPQG

-802 AAQPYAGPAQPFDK
+802 AAQPYAGPAKPFDK
-816 KKAKLVS
+816 KKTTLVS

-829 VLLLVAALIVVTQLN
+829 VLLLVASIIVVTQLN

-878 QESRTLLTNDVLGG
+878 QESRTLLTNEVLGG

-916 SYDVGGSK
+916 TYDVGGSK
-924 GNSTLTLHKAGKK
+924 GDSTLTLHKAGKK

-1019 TPLLSAHPSDAFRAE
+1019 TPLLSAHPSDAFRSE

-1047 KKSVAQPDGCPFGSS
+1047 KKTVAQPDGCPFGSS

-1067 DATDLKWSISSYP
+1067 DATGLTWSISSYP

-1085 DDTMGADQYSNP
+1085 DDSMGADQYSNP

-1127 FDESEPFDDTVNF
+1127 FDESEPFDDTVTF
-1140 DLNGTAEIVDGKVVI
+1140 DLNGTAEIVDGKIVI
-1155 TVSDDPWDW
+1155 TVNDDPWDW

>member
-29 QKNPEPSDE
+29 QESPESSDE
-38 PNAEK
+38 AG
-43 PAEAK
+43 
-48 AEKTPAESDAEP
+48 T
-60 EPEKSSE
+60 
-67 KGPDDEASDEP
+67 
-78 EAQEAPEAHDGD
+78 EAPDSPQAQDDD
-90 ATEVMDPVGSE
+90 ATEVMDSVGSDSTSDPASDAE
-101 SDSTEETAR
+101 SSETIGSADSAGADNSDSTEETAR

-116 GTPTAKQTVDPYENT
+116 GSPTPGQSVDPY
-131 AENDSAS
+131 
-138 SGSQPQAAS
+138 
-147 AHHQGSDSHTQTAG
+147 
-161 PYYAQGP
+161 AQRP
-168 GPYQPDP
+168 GTNQPDP
-175 YQQGTYQQGA
+175 YQQSPGTNQPDPYQQSPDQQNVDQQGA
-185 YQQGAFPQGSGPY
+185 YPQGSRPYQQDPYQQDAYQQGLYPQGSGPY
-198 QQGAYAE
+198 QQA
-205 GSGPYQQVPQ
+205 PH

-220 QPGQSGPMPYPA
+220 PTGQSGPMPYPA

-239 APKSKFASALAKGST
+239 APKSKFASALGKGST

-267 GGIIVSIILTVILTS
+267 GGIIVSIILTAILTS
-282 MSEFGSVTEET
+282 MSEFDSVTGET

-301 YALPFIFMAL
+301 YALPFILMAL

-333 NIFTTGAPL
+333 SIFTTGAPL

-386 FLLQVIFAARATAL
+386 FLLQVIFAARASAL
-400 EDEGSFTF
+400 EEEGSFTF

-517 GFYSDS
+517 GFYSDT

-542 LLVVAVAV
+542 LLVVAVTV
-550 LVATIVATVTRRPA
+550 LIATVVAAVTRRPA

-586 LVWGLLSLLAIPAKM
+586 LVWGLLSLLAIPANM

-613 GGSGAARAGIGSL
+613 GGSGAARAGIGPL

-633 ALWGGIIEVLSRTLG
+633 TLWGGVIEVLSRTLG

-680 QFAFVHPDLAQAA
+680 QFAFVHPDLAGAA

-698 PVAPGPGE
+698 PIAPGPGE
-706 VGQQG
+706 VGPQG
-711 PAGYQAQP
+711 PAGYQGQP
-719 ASPQAFGS
+719 ASPDAFGS
-727 QGQPGSPQQGQPGG
+727 QGQGQGQPQAHPGSQPGSHPGAPQQGL
-741 PQQGPQQYSAPGG
+741 QQGPQQFSAPGAPQQG

-765 SGQQAYAWPQGSAG
+765 SDQQA
-779 QQTYAWPQG
+779 YAWPQG

-829 VLLLVAALIVVTQLN
+829 ALLLVAAIIVVTQLN

-857 FGELSDGDAEGALKV
+857 FSELSDGDAEGALKV

-916 SYDVGGSK
+916 TYDVGGSK
-924 GNSTLTLHKAGKK
+924 GNSTLTLYKAGKK

-1019 TPLLSAHPSDAFRAE
+1019 TPVLSAHPSDAFRTE

-1062 LADSY
+1062 LAESY
-1067 DATDLKWSISSYP
+1067 DATGLTWSISSYP

-1085 DDTMGADQYSNP
+1085 DDSLGADQYSNP

-1111 SSDTTGEALVT
+1111 SSNTSGEALVT
-1122 GSYDM
+1122 GTYDM
-1127 FDESEPFDDTVNF
+1127 FDESEPFDDTVSF
-1140 DLNGTAEIVDGKVVI
+1140 DLNGTAEIVDGKIVI
-1155 TVSDDPWDW
+1155 TVSDNPWDW

>member
-23 DQAAED
+23 DQESPADEVPDAAETSED
-29 QKNPEPSDE
+29 
-38 PNAEK
+38 
-43 PAEAK
+43 PAAQ
-48 AEKTPAESDAEP
+48 D
-60 EPEKSSE
+60 SE
-67 KGPDDEASDEP
+67 
-78 EAQEAPEAHDGD
+78 
-90 ATEVMDPVGSE
+90 ATEVMDPVSSDAKSSETTGSAE
-101 SDSTEETAR
+101 SAGADEPDSGEDDSTEETAR

-116 GTPTAKQTVDPYENT
+116 GTTTTEQTVDPY
-131 AENDSAS
+131 
-138 SGSQPQAAS
+138 QQ
-147 AHHQGSDSHTQTAG
+147 
-161 PYYAQGP
+161 
-168 GPYQPDP
+168 DP
-175 YQQGTYQQGA
+175 YQQAPNLQAPYQQGP
-185 YQQGAFPQGSGPY
+185 YPQGSGPY
-198 QQGAYAE
+198 Q
-205 GSGPYQQVPQ
+205 SGPVP
-215 QQGPY
+215 Y
-220 QPGQSGPMPYPA
+220 LA

-239 APKSKFASALAKGST
+239 APKSKFASALAKGAT

-282 MSEFGSVTEET
+282 MSEFDSLTEET

-301 YALPFIFMAL
+301 YALPFILMAL

-321 DINAPDSFNAQL
+321 DINAPDTFNAQL
-333 NIFTTGAPL
+333 GIFTTGAPL
-342 VVTIVIVG
+342 VVTIVTVG
-350 LLWWMTKISERRSPA
+350 LLWWMTKLSERRSPA

-386 FLLQVIFAARATAL
+386 FLLQVIFAARASAF
-400 EDEGSFTF
+400 EEEGSFTF
-408 SFSAV
+408 TFSAV
-413 TARSFFLPLL
+413 TARSFFLPML

-517 GFYSDS
+517 GAYSDT
-523 FSESLTLFS
+523 FSENLTLFS

-542 LLVVAVAV
+542 LLVVVAAV
-550 LVATIVATVTRRPA
+550 LIATIVATVTRRPA

-586 LVWGLLSLLAIPAKM
+586 LVWGLLSLLAIPANL

-613 GGSGAARAGIGSL
+613 GGSGAARAGIGPL

-680 QFAFVHPDLAQAA
+680 QFAFIHPDLARAA

-706 VGQQG
+706 VGPHAPGGFGPQG
-711 PAGYQAQP
+711 PVGHQGPP
-719 ASPQAFGS
+719 ASPNAFDS
-727 QGQPGSPQQGQPGG
+727 QGQPPHL
-741 PQQGPQQYSAPGG
+741 QQGPQQFSGPVG
-754 PQQGPPPPPTP
+754 PQQHPTP
-765 SGQQAYAWPQGSAG
+765 SDQQPYAYPQGVADQPAYS
-779 QQTYAWPQG
+779 TPQG
-788 SAGQQSYSAPQGMY
+788 SAGQQSNSAPQGMY
-802 AAQPYAGPAQPFDK
+802 APQPYAGPAKPFDK
-816 KKAKLVS
+816 KKTTLVS

-844 GHMFGPEA
+844 GHMFGPKA

-857 FGELSDGDAEGALKV
+857 FSELSDGDAEGALEV

-916 SYDVGGSK
+916 TYDVGGSK
-924 GNSTLTLHKAGKK
+924 GDSTLTLHKAGKK

-1006 AFLGDDANMEGEE
+1006 AFLGDDANMEGED
-1019 TPLLSAHPSDAFRAE
+1019 TPLLAAHPSDAFRSE

-1047 KKSVAQPDGCPFGSS
+1047 KKTVAQPDGCPFGSS

-1067 DATDLKWSISSYP
+1067 DATGLTWSISSYP

-1085 DDTMGADQYSNP
+1085 DDSIGADQYSNP

-1111 SSDTTGEALVT
+1111 SSDTSGEALVT

-1127 FDESEPFDDTVNF
+1127 FDESEPFDDTVTF
-1140 DLNGTAEIVDGKVVI
+1140 DLNGTAEIVDGKIVI
-1155 TVSDDPWDW
+1155 TVNDDPWDW

>member
-1 MHDESDETTP
+1 MHDESDETKP
-11 TAAEDPKDQTAE
+11 TAAEDPKDQSAE
-23 DQAAED
+23 DQESPEDEVPDAAE
-29 QKNPEPSDE
+29 
-38 PNAEK
+38 
-43 PAEAK
+43 
-48 AEKTPAESDAEP
+48 TSDA
-60 EPEKSSE
+60 KSSE
-67 KGPDDEASDEP
+67 TTDSADSAGVDEP
-78 EAQEAPEAHDGD
+78 DSGEG
-90 ATEVMDPVGSE
+90 
-101 SDSTEETAR
+101 DSTEETAR

-116 GTPTAKQTVDPYENT
+116 GTPTTEQTVDPYENA
-131 AENDSAS
+131 AESDSANRDP
-138 SGSQPQAAS
+138 QPHEAS
-147 AHHQGSDSHTQTAG
+147 AAPQGSGPYSQTAG
-161 PYYAQGP
+161 PYAQWPGSNQP
-168 GPYQPDP
+168 GPHQPDP
-175 YQQGTYQQGA
+175 YQQSAYPQGA
-185 YQQGAFPQGSGPY
+185 YPQDSGPS
-198 QQGAYAE
+198 QQA
-205 GSGPYQQVPQ
+205 PYHQVPH

-220 QPGQSGPMPYPA
+220 PPGQSGPVPYPA

-239 APKSKFASALAKGST
+239 APKSKFASALAKGAT

-282 MSEFGSVTEET
+282 MSEFDSLTEET

-301 YALPFIFMAL
+301 YALPFILMAL

-333 NIFTTGAPL
+333 GIFTTGAPL
-342 VVTIVIVG
+342 VVTIVTVG
-350 LLWWMTKISERRSPA
+350 LLWWMTKLSERRSPA

-386 FLLQVIFAARATAL
+386 FLLQVIFAARASAF
-400 EDEGSFTF
+400 EEEGSFTF
-408 SFSAV
+408 TFSAV

-423 VILITSIAGRVA
+423 VILVTSIAGRVA

-455 LLVTWIHLALTVA
+455 LLVTWIHLALNVA

-506 GGISATAQGDL
+506 GGISATAQGDFGL
-517 GFYSDS
+517 HSDT

-532 REAPGLLWLG
+532 REAPGPLWLG
-542 LLVVAVAV
+542 LLVVVAAV
-550 LVATIVATVTRRPA
+550 LIATIVATVTRRPA

-586 LVWGLLSLLAIPAKM
+586 FVWGLLSLLAIPANL

-613 GGSGAARAGIGSL
+613 GGSGAARAGIGPL

-680 QFAFVHPDLAQAA
+680 QFAFVHPDLAHAA

-698 PVAPGPGE
+698 PVAPRPGE
-706 VGQQG
+706 VGPHGAGGFGPQG
-711 PAGYQAQP
+711 PAGHQGPP
-719 ASPQAFGS
+719 ASSTAFGS
-727 QGQPGSPQQGQPGG
+727 QGQTEGQPGG
-741 PQQGPQQYSAPGG
+741 QPAGAPQGPQQFSAPVG
-754 PQQGPPPPPTP
+754 PQQHPTP
-765 SGQQAYAWPQGSAG
+765 SDQQPYAWPQGS
-779 QQTYAWPQG
+779 P
-788 SAGQQSYSAPQGMY
+788 GQQSYSAPQGMY

-872 ADVDVP
+872 ADVDAP

-916 SYDVGGSK
+916 TYDIGGSK

-937 ALFFDDWALK
+937 ALFFDDWTLK

-1006 AFLGDDANMEGEE
+1006 AFLGDDTNMEGED
-1019 TPLLSAHPSDAFRAE
+1019 TPLLAAQPSDAFRTE

-1062 LADSY
+1062 LAESY
-1067 DATDLKWSISSYP
+1067 DASGLKWSISSYP

-1085 DDTMGADQYSNP
+1085 DDSMGADQYSNP

-1111 SSDTTGEALVT
+1111 SSDTSGEALVT
-1122 GSYDM
+1122 GTYDM
-1127 FDESEPFDDTVNF
+1127 FDESEPFDDTVTF
-1140 DLNGTAEIVDGKVVI
+1140 DFNGTAEIVNGKIVI
-1155 TVSDDPWDW
+1155 TVNDDPWDW

>member
-23 DQAAED
+23 NQESPEDEVPDAAETSED
-29 QKNPEPSDE
+29 
-38 PNAEK
+38 
-43 PAEAK
+43 PAAQ
-48 AEKTPAESDAEP
+48 
-60 EPEKSSE
+60 
-67 KGPDDEASDEP
+67 DDE
-78 EAQEAPEAHDGD
+78 
-90 ATEVMDPVGSE
+90 ATEVMDPVSSDAKSSETTGSADSAGADE
-101 SDSTEETAR
+101 PDSGEDDSTEETAR

-116 GTPTAKQTVDPYENT
+116 GTPTTEQTVDPY
-131 AENDSAS
+131 
-138 SGSQPQAAS
+138 QQ
-147 AHHQGSDSHTQTAG
+147 
-161 PYYAQGP
+161 
-168 GPYQPDP
+168 DP
-175 YQQGTYQQGA
+175 YQQAPNLQAPYQQGP
-185 YQQGAFPQGSGPY
+185 YPQGSGPY
-198 QQGAYAE
+198 Q
-205 GSGPYQQVPQ
+205 SGPV
-215 QQGPY
+215 
-220 QPGQSGPMPYPA
+220 PYPA

-239 APKSKFASALAKGST
+239 APKSKFASALAKGAT

-282 MSEFGSVTEET
+282 MSEFDSLTEET

-301 YALPFIFMAL
+301 YALPFILMAL

-321 DINAPDSFNAQL
+321 DINAPDTFNAQL
-333 NIFTTGAPL
+333 GIFTTGAPL
-342 VVTIVIVG
+342 VVTIVTVG
-350 LLWWMTKISERRSPA
+350 LLWWMTKLSERRSPA
-365 PNRVST
+365 PNRMST

-386 FLLQVIFAARATAL
+386 FLLQVIFAARASAF
-400 EDEGSFTF
+400 EEEGSFTF
-408 SFSAV
+408 TFSAV
-413 TARSFFLPLL
+413 TVRSFFLPML

-517 GFYSDS
+517 GLYSDT
-523 FSESLTLFS
+523 FSESLTMFS
-532 REAPGLLWLG
+532 RDAPGLLWLG
-542 LLVVAVAV
+542 LLVVVAAV
-550 LVATIVATVTRRPA
+550 LIATIVATVTRRPA

-586 LVWGLLSLLAIPAKM
+586 LVWGLLSLLAIPANL

-613 GGSGAARAGIGSL
+613 GGSGAARAGIGPL

-656 AVARIAAG
+656 AAARIAAG

-680 QFAFVHPDLAQAA
+680 QFAFVHPDLAHAA

-706 VGQQG
+706 IGPHGAGGFGPQG
-711 PAGYQAQP
+711 PAGYQGPP
-719 ASPQAFGS
+719 APPDAFGS
-727 QGQPGSPQQGQPGG
+727 QSQPPHL
-741 PQQGPQQYSAPGG
+741 QQGPQQFSGPVG
-754 PQQGPPPPPTP
+754 PQQHPTP
-765 SGQQAYAWPQGSAG
+765 SDQQPYAYPQGVADQPAYS
-779 QQTYAWPQG
+779 TPQG
-788 SAGQQSYSAPQGMY
+788 SAGQQSNSAPQGMY
-802 AAQPYAGPAQPFDK
+802 APQPYAGPAKPFDK
-816 KKAKLVS
+816 KKTTLVS

-857 FGELSDGDAEGALKV
+857 FSELSDGDAEGALEV

-878 QESRTLLTNDVLGG
+878 QESRSLLTNDVLGG
-892 SKALPDD
+892 SKARPDD
-899 VTVEDAE
+899 FTVEDAE
-906 ISGDTATVAV
+906 ISGDMATVAV
-916 SYDVGGSK
+916 TYDVGGSK
-924 GNSTLTLHKAGKK
+924 GDSTLTLHKAGKK

-956 DTPGLKKVKVN
+956 DTPGLEKVKVN

-1006 AFLGDDANMEGEE
+1006 AFLGDDANMEGED
-1019 TPLLSAHPSDAFRAE
+1019 TPLLAAHPSDAFRSE

-1047 KKSVAQPDGCPFGSS
+1047 KKTVAQPDGCPFGSS

-1067 DATDLKWSISSYP
+1067 DATGLTWSISSYP

-1085 DDTMGADQYSNP
+1085 DDSMGADQYSNP

-1111 SSDTTGEALVT
+1111 SSDTSGEALVT

-1127 FDESEPFDDTVNF
+1127 FDESEPFDDTVTF
-1140 DLNGTAEIVDGKVVI
+1140 DLNGTAEIVDGKIVI
-1155 TVSDDPWDW
+1155 TVNDDPWDW

>member
-29 QKNPEPSDE
+29 QETPESSDE
-38 PNAEK
+38 AG
-43 PAEAK
+43 
-48 AEKTPAESDAEP
+48 TES
-60 EPEKSSE
+60 
-67 KGPDDEASDEP
+67 PDSP
-78 EAQEAPEAHDGD
+78 QAQDDD
-90 ATEVMDPVGSE
+90 ATEVMNSVGSDSTSDPASDAE
-101 SDSTEETAR
+101 SSETIGSADSAGADSSDSTEETAR

-116 GTPTAKQTVDPYENT
+116 GSPTA
-131 AENDSAS
+131 
-138 SGSQPQAAS
+138 G
-147 AHHQGSDSHTQTAG
+147 QTAG
-161 PYYAQGP
+161 PYPRWPGSNQP
-168 GPYQPDP
+168 GPHQPDP
-175 YQQGTYQQGA
+175 YQQSAYPQGA
-185 YQQGAFPQGSGPY
+185 YPQDSGPY
-198 QQGAYAE
+198 QQATYH
-205 GSGPYQQVPQ
+205 QVPH

-220 QPGQSGPMPYPA
+220 PPGQSGPVPYPA

-239 APKSKFASALAKGST
+239 APKSKFASALAKGAT

-282 MSEFGSVTEET
+282 IPEFDSLTEET

-301 YALPFIFMAL
+301 YALPFILMAL

-333 NIFTTGAPL
+333 SIFTTGAPL
-342 VVTIVIVG
+342 VVTIITVG
-350 LLWWMTKISERRSPA
+350 LLWWMTKLSERRSPA

-386 FLLQVIFAARATAL
+386 FLLQVIFAARASAF
-400 EDEGSFTF
+400 EEEGSFTF
-408 SFSAV
+408 TFSAV

-455 LLVTWIHLALTVA
+455 LLVTWIHLALTVG

-517 GFYSDS
+517 GLYSDT
-523 FSESLTLFS
+523 FSESLTMFS

-542 LLVVAVAV
+542 LLVVVATV
-550 LVATIVATVTRRPA
+550 LIATIVATVTRRPA

-586 LVWGLLSLLAIPAKM
+586 LVWGLLSLLAIPANL

-613 GGSGAARAGIGSL
+613 GGSGAARAGIGPL

-670 WGPYLGMSEP
+670 WGPHLGMSEP

-706 VGQQG
+706 VGSQG
-711 PAGYQAQP
+711 PAGYQGQP
-719 ASPQAFGS
+719 ASPEAFGS
-727 QGQPGSPQQGQPGG
+727 QGQNQGQPQAQAQPGSHSGVPQQGAQQFAAPGG
-741 PQQGPQQYSAPGG
+741 AQQG

-765 SGQQAYAWPQGSAG
+765 TQSDQQA
-779 QQTYAWPQG
+779 YAWPQG

-857 FGELSDGDAEGALKV
+857 FSELSDGDAEGALKV

-916 SYDVGGSK
+916 TYDVGGSK

-989 DLAEKSDLIT
+989 DLSEKSDLIT

-1019 TPLLSAHPSDAFRAE
+1019 TPVLSAHPSDAFRTE

-1062 LADSY
+1062 LAESY
-1067 DATDLKWSISSYP
+1067 DATGLTWSISSYP

-1085 DDTMGADQYSNP
+1085 DDSMGADQYSNP

-1111 SSDTTGEALVT
+1111 SSNTSGEALVT

-1127 FDESEPFDDTVNF
+1127 FDESEPFDDTVSF
-1140 DLNGTAEIVDGKVVI
+1140 DLNGTAEIVDGKIVI
-1155 TVSDDPWDW
+1155 TVSDNPWDW

>member
-1 MHDESDETTP
+1 
-11 TAAEDPKDQTAE
+11 
-23 DQAAED
+23 
-29 QKNPEPSDE
+29 
-38 PNAEK
+38 
-43 PAEAK
+43 
-48 AEKTPAESDAEP
+48 
-60 EPEKSSE
+60 
-67 KGPDDEASDEP
+67 
-78 EAQEAPEAHDGD
+78 
-90 ATEVMDPVGSE
+90 
-101 SDSTEETAR
+101 
-110 WAPPED
+110 
-116 GTPTAKQTVDPYENT
+116 
-131 AENDSAS
+131 
-138 SGSQPQAAS
+138 
-147 AHHQGSDSHTQTAG
+147 
-161 PYYAQGP
+161 
-168 GPYQPDP
+168 
-175 YQQGTYQQGA
+175 
-185 YQQGAFPQGSGPY
+185 
-198 QQGAYAE
+198 
-205 GSGPYQQVPQ
+205 
-215 QQGPY
+215 
-220 QPGQSGPMPYPA
+220 MPYPA

-239 APKSKFASALAKGST
+239 APKSKFASALGKGST

-267 GGIIVSIILTVILTS
+267 GGIIVSIILTAILTS
-282 MSEFGSVTEET
+282 MSEFDSVTGET

-301 YALPFIFMAL
+301 YALPFILMAL

-333 NIFTTGAPL
+333 SIFTTGAPL

-386 FLLQVIFAARATAL
+386 FLLQVIFAARASAL
-400 EDEGSFTF
+400 EEEGSFTF

-517 GFYSDS
+517 GFYSDT

-542 LLVVAVAV
+542 LLVVAVTV
-550 LVATIVATVTRRPA
+550 LIATVVATVTRRPA

-586 LVWGLLSLLAIPAKM
+586 LVWGLLSLLAIPANM

-613 GGSGAARAGIGSL
+613 GGSGAARAGIGPL

-633 ALWGGIIEVLSRTLG
+633 ALWGGVIEVLSRTLG

-680 QFAFVHPDLAQAA
+680 QFAFVHPDLARAA

-698 PVAPGPGE
+698 PIAPGPGE
-706 VGQQG
+706 VGPQG
-711 PAGYQAQP
+711 PAGYQGQP
-719 ASPQAFGS
+719 ASPDAFGS
-727 QGQPGSPQQGQPGG
+727 QGQGQGQPQAHPGSQPGSHPGAPQQGLR
-741 PQQGPQQYSAPGG
+741 QGPQQFSAPGAPQQG

-765 SGQQAYAWPQGSAG
+765 SDQQA
-779 QQTYAWPQG
+779 YAWPQG

-829 VLLLVAALIVVTQLN
+829 ALLLVAAIIVVTQLN

-857 FGELSDGDAEGALKV
+857 FSELSDGDAEGALKV

-916 SYDVGGSK
+916 TYDVGGSK
-924 GNSTLTLHKAGKK
+924 GNSTLTLYKAGKK

-1019 TPLLSAHPSDAFRAE
+1019 TPVLSAHPSDAFRTE

-1062 LADSY
+1062 LAESY
-1067 DATDLKWSISSYP
+1067 DATGLTWSISSYP

-1085 DDTMGADQYSNP
+1085 DDSLGADQYSNP

-1111 SSDTTGEALVT
+1111 SSNTSGEALVT
-1122 GSYDM
+1122 GTYDM
-1127 FDESEPFDDTVNF
+1127 FDESEPFDDTVSF
-1140 DLNGTAEIVDGKVVI
+1140 DLNGTAEIVDGKIVI
-1155 TVSDDPWDW
+1155 TVSDNPWDW

>member
-1 MHDESDETTP
+1 MHDESDETKP

-23 DQAAED
+23 DQESPEDEVPEAAET
-29 QKNPEPSDE
+29 SDD
-38 PNAEK
+38 
-43 PAEAK
+43 PAAQ
-48 AEKTPAESDAEP
+48 
-60 EPEKSSE
+60 
-67 KGPDDEASDEP
+67 GDEA
-78 EAQEAPEAHDGD
+78 
-90 ATEVMDPVGSE
+90 
-101 SDSTEETAR
+101 TEETAH

-116 GTPTAKQTVDPYENT
+116 GTPTTEQTVDPY
-131 AENDSAS
+131 
-138 SGSQPQAAS
+138 
-147 AHHQGSDSHTQTAG
+147 
-161 PYYAQGP
+161 
-168 GPYQPDP
+168 
-175 YQQGTYQQGA
+175 QQD
-185 YQQGAFPQGSGPY
+185 
-198 QQGAYAE
+198 
-205 GSGPYQQVPQ
+205 PYQQVPY
-215 QQGPY
+215 QQGPHQQGHY
-220 QPGQSGPMPYPA
+220 QSGPVSYPA
-232 PPGYPAN
+232 PPGYPAT
-239 APKSKFASALAKGST
+239 APKSKFASALAKGAT

-282 MSEFGSVTEET
+282 MSEFDSLTEET
-293 GLNLDSLN
+293 GLNLDSLS
-301 YALPFIFMAL
+301 YALPFILMAL

-333 NIFTTGAPL
+333 GVFTTGAPL
-342 VVTIVIVG
+342 VVTIVTVG
-350 LLWWMTKISERRSPA
+350 LLWWMTKLSERRSPA

-386 FLLQVIFAARATAL
+386 FLLQVIFAARASAF
-400 EDEGSFTF
+400 EEEGSFTF
-408 SFSAV
+408 TFSAV

-423 VILITSIAGRVA
+423 VILVTSTAGRVA

-517 GFYSDS
+517 GAYSDT
-523 FSESLTLFS
+523 FSESLTMFS
-532 REAPGLLWLG
+532 REAPGPLWLG
-542 LLVVAVAV
+542 LLVVVAAV
-550 LVATIVATVTRRPA
+550 LIATIVATVTRRPA

-586 LVWGLLSLLAIPAKM
+586 LVWGLLSLLAIPANL

-613 GGSGAARAGIGSL
+613 GGSGAARAGIGPL

-680 QFAFVHPDLAQAA
+680 QFAFVHPDLAHAA

-706 VGQQG
+706 VGPHGAGGFGPQG
-711 PAGYQAQP
+711 PAGHQGPP
-719 ASPQAFGS
+719 APPDAFGS
-727 QGQPGSPQQGQPGG
+727 QGQSQSQPGG
-741 PQQGPQQYSAPGG
+741 QPAGAPQGPQQFPAPVG
-754 PQQGPPPPPTP
+754 PQQHPTP
-765 SGQQAYAWPQGSAG
+765 SDQLP
-779 QQTYAWPQG
+779 YAWPQG

-802 AAQPYAGPAQPFDK
+802 AAQPYAGHAKPFDK
-816 KKAKLVS
+816 KKTTLVS

-829 VLLLVAALIVVTQLN
+829 VLVLVAALIVVTQLN

-857 FGELSDGDAEGALKV
+857 FSELSDGDAEGALEV
-872 ADVDVP
+872 ADVDAP

-916 SYDVGGSK
+916 TYDVGGSK
-924 GNSTLTLHKAGKK
+924 GNSTLTLHRAGKK

-1006 AFLGDDANMEGEE
+1006 AFLGDDANMEGED
-1019 TPLLSAHPSDAFRAE
+1019 TPLLAAHPSDAFRSE

-1062 LADSY
+1062 LAESY
-1067 DATDLKWSISSYP
+1067 DATGLTWSISSYP

-1085 DDTMGADQYSNP
+1085 DDSMGADQYSNP

-1111 SSDTTGEALVT
+1111 SSNTSGEALVT

-1127 FDESEPFDDTVNF
+1127 FDESEPFDDTVTF
-1140 DLNGTAEIVDGKVVI
+1140 DLNGTAEIVDGKIVI
-1155 TVSDDPWDW
+1155 TVNDDPWDW

>member
-29 QKNPEPSDE
+29 QESPEPSDE
-38 PNAEK
+38 SNAEK
-43 PAEAK
+43 SAEAK

-60 EPEKSSE
+60 ESEKSS
-67 KGPDDEASDEP
+67 KKSPDVETSDEP
-78 EAQEAPEAHDGD
+78 EAQGAQDGD

-116 GTPTAKQTVDPYENT
+116 GTPTAKQTVDPYEKA

-711 PAGYQAQP
+711 PAGYQGQP
-719 ASPQAFGS
+719 ASPEAFGS
-727 QGQPGSPQQGQPGG
+727 QGQPSSPQQSQPG
-741 PQQGPQQYSAPGG
+741 GPQQYSAPGG

-765 SGQQAYAWPQGSAG
+765 SGQQA
-779 QQTYAWPQG
+779 YAWPQG

-857 FGELSDGDAEGALKV
+857 FSELSDGDAEGALKV

-924 GNSTLTLHKAGKK
+924 GNSTLTLYKAGKK

-947 SPDLLTLTV
+947 SPELLTLTV

-1006 AFLGDDANMEGEE
+1006 AFFGANADTEGEE

-1067 DATDLKWSISSYP
+1067 DATGLKWSISSYP

-1085 DDTMGADQYSNP
+1085 DDTMGADQYSDP

>member
-23 DQAAED
+23 DQESPEDEVPDAAETSED
-29 QKNPEPSDE
+29 
-38 PNAEK
+38 
-43 PAEAK
+43 PAAQDSEA
-48 AEKTPAESDAEP
+48 
-60 EPEKSSE
+60 
-67 KGPDDEASDEP
+67 
-78 EAQEAPEAHDGD
+78 
-90 ATEVMDPVGSE
+90 
-101 SDSTEETAR
+101 TEETAR

-116 GTPTAKQTVDPYENT
+116 GTPTTEQTVDPY
-131 AENDSAS
+131 
-138 SGSQPQAAS
+138 QQ
-147 AHHQGSDSHTQTAG
+147 
-161 PYYAQGP
+161 
-168 GPYQPDP
+168 DP
-175 YQQGTYQQGA
+175 YQQVPNLQAPYQQVPH
-185 YQQGAFPQGSGPY
+185 QQGPYPQGSGPY
-198 QQGAYAE
+198 Q
-205 GSGPYQQVPQ
+205 SGPV
-215 QQGPY
+215 
-220 QPGQSGPMPYPA
+220 PYPA

-239 APKSKFASALAKGST
+239 APKSKFASALAKGAT

-282 MSEFGSVTEET
+282 MSEFDSLTEET

-301 YALPFIFMAL
+301 YALPFILMAL

-321 DINAPDSFNAQL
+321 DINAPDTFNAQL
-333 NIFTTGAPL
+333 GIFTTGAPL
-342 VVTIVIVG
+342 VVTIVTVG
-350 LLWWMTKISERRSPA
+350 LLWWMTKLSERRSPA

-386 FLLQVIFAARATAL
+386 FLLQVIFAARASAF
-400 EDEGSFTF
+400 EEEGSFTF
-408 SFSAV
+408 TFSAV
-413 TARSFFLPLL
+413 TVRSFFLPML

-517 GFYSDS
+517 GAYSDT
-523 FSESLTLFS
+523 FSESLTMFS

-542 LLVVAVAV
+542 LLVVVAAV
-550 LVATIVATVTRRPA
+550 LIATIVATVTRRPA

-586 LVWGLLSLLAIPAKM
+586 LVWGLLSLLAIPATL

-613 GGSGAARAGIGSL
+613 GGSGAARAGIGPL

-670 WGPYLGMSEP
+670 WGPHLGMSEP
-680 QFAFVHPDLAQAA
+680 QFAFVHPDLTHAA

-706 VGQQG
+706 IGPHGAGGFGPQG
-711 PAGYQAQP
+711 PAGHQGPP
-719 ASPQAFGS
+719 APPDAFGS
-727 QGQPGSPQQGQPGG
+727 QSQPGG
-741 PQQGPQQYSAPGG
+741 QPAGAPQGPQQFSAPVG
-754 PQQGPPPPPTP
+754 PQQHPTP
-765 SGQQAYAWPQGSAG
+765 SDQQPYAYPQGVADQPAYS
-779 QQTYAWPQG
+779 TPQG
-788 SAGQQSYSAPQGMY
+788 SAGQQSNSAPQGMY
-802 AAQPYAGPAQPFDK
+802 APQPYAGPAKPFDK
-816 KKAKLVS
+816 KKTTLVS

-829 VLLLVAALIVVTQLN
+829 VLLLVAALIVITQLN

-857 FGELSDGDAEGALKV
+857 FSELSDGDAEGALEV

-916 SYDVGGSK
+916 TYDVGGSK
-924 GNSTLTLHKAGKK
+924 GDSTLTLHKAGKK

-967 GIDVDSD
+967 GIAVDSD

-1006 AFLGDDANMEGEE
+1006 AFLGDDANMEGED
-1019 TPLLSAHPSDAFRAE
+1019 TPLLTAHPSDAFRSE

-1047 KKSVAQPDGCPFGSS
+1047 KKTVAQPDGCPFGSS

-1067 DATDLKWSISSYP
+1067 DATGLTWSISSYP

-1085 DDTMGADQYSNP
+1085 DDSIGADQYSNP

-1111 SSDTTGEALVT
+1111 SSDTSGEALVT

-1127 FDESEPFDDTVNF
+1127 FDESEPFDDTVTF
-1140 DLNGTAEIVDGKVVI
+1140 DLNGTAEIVDGKIVI
-1155 TVSDDPWDW
+1155 TVNDDPWDW

>member
-11 TAAEDPKDQTAE
+11 TAAEDPKDQTTE

-29 QKNPEPSDE
+29 QERPEPSE
-38 PNAEK
+38 EASAE
-43 PAEAK
+43 
-48 AEKTPAESDAEP
+48 AEP
-60 EPEKSSE
+60 EERSDSDA
-67 KGPDDEASDEP
+67 PDTA
-78 EAQEAPEAHDGD
+78 EAHDEET
-90 ATEVMDPVGSE
+90 TEVMDPAS

-116 GTPTAKQTVDPYENT
+116 GTPAAEQTVAPYENVT
-131 AENDSAS
+131 EDDSVNT
-138 SGSQPQAAS
+138 GPRPQAAS
-147 AHHQGSDSHTQTAG
+147 AYPQGPDAQQQPHPQGAG

-168 GPYQPDP
+168 GPYQQIPH
-175 YQQGTYQQGA
+175 
-185 YQQGAFPQGSGPY
+185 
-198 QQGAYAE
+198 
-205 GSGPYQQVPQ
+205 

-239 APKSKFASALAKGST
+239 APKSKFASALGKGST

-333 NIFTTGAPL
+333 SIFTTGAPL
-342 VVTIVIVG
+342 VVTIVTVG
-350 LLWWMTKISERRSPA
+350 LLWWTTKISERRSPA

-386 FLLQVIFAARATAL
+386 FLFQVIFAARASAF
-400 EDEGSFTF
+400 EEEGSFTF
-408 SFSAV
+408 TFSAV

-423 VILITSIAGRVA
+423 VILIASIAGRVA

-455 LLVTWIHLALTVA
+455 LLVTWIHLALNVA
-468 VFSIVALFVLPL
+468 VFSVVALFVLPL

-490 LTFVNM
+490 LTFINM

-517 GFYSDS
+517 GFYSDT
-523 FSESLTLFS
+523 FSESLTLFN

-542 LLVVAVAV
+542 LLVVAAAV
-550 LVATIVATVTRRPA
+550 LIATIVATVTRRPA

-586 LVWGLLSLLAIPAKM
+586 LVWGLLSLLAIPANM

-613 GGSGAARAGIGSL
+613 GGSGAARAGIGPL

-633 ALWGGIIEVLSRTLG
+633 AIWGGIIEVLSRTLG

-680 QFAFVHPDLAQAA
+680 QFAFVHPDLAQAT

-706 VGQQG
+706 VGPQG
-711 PAGYQAQP
+711 PVGYQGQP
-719 ASPQAFGS
+719 APPEAFGS
-727 QGQPGSPQQGQPGG
+727 QGQPQAQPGG
-741 PQQGPQQYSAPGG
+741 AQQDPQHLSAPSSPQQGPQQH
-754 PQQGPPPPPTP
+754 PTP
-765 SGQQAYAWPQGSAG
+765 SGQQA
-779 QQTYAWPQG
+779 YAWPQG

-916 SYDVGGSK
+916 TYDVGGSK

-967 GIDVDSD
+967 GIEVDSD

-1006 AFLGDDANMEGEE
+1006 AFLGDDANMEGED
-1019 TPLLSAHPSDAFRAE
+1019 TPVLSAHPSDAFRTE

-1062 LADSY
+1062 LAESY
-1067 DATDLKWSISSYP
+1067 DATGLTWSISSYP

-1085 DDTMGADQYSNP
+1085 DDSMGADQYSNP
-1097 EDATGPNGGPAWLI
+1097 EDAIGPNGGPAWLI
-1111 SSDTTGEALVT
+1111 SSDTSGEALVT

-1127 FDESEPFDDTVNF
+1127 FDESEPFDDTVSF
-1140 DLNGTAEIVDGKVVI
+1140 DLNGTAEIVDGKIVI
-1155 TVSDDPWDW
+1155 TVNDDPWDW

>member
-1 MHDESDETTP
+1 MDDESDETTP

-23 DQAAED
+23 NQESPEEEVPDRPAAED
-29 QKNPEPSDE
+29 
-38 PNAEK
+38 
-43 PAEAK
+43 
-48 AEKTPAESDAEP
+48 
-60 EPEKSSE
+60 SE
-67 KGPDDEASDEP
+67 
-78 EAQEAPEAHDGD
+78 
-90 ATEVMDPVGSE
+90 ATEVMDPVSSDAESSETTGSADSAGVDE
-101 SDSTEETAR
+101 PDSGEGDSTEESAR

-116 GTPTAKQTVDPYENT
+116 GTPTTEQTVDPYEHA
-131 AENDSAS
+131 AESDSANTGPQPREAS
-138 SGSQPQAAS
+138 AAPQGSGPYPQAA
-147 AHHQGSDSHTQTAG
+147 G
-161 PYYAQGP
+161 PYAQWPGSNQP
-168 GPYQPDP
+168 GPHQPDP
-175 YQQGTYQQGA
+175 YQQDA
-185 YQQGAFPQGSGPY
+185 YPQGSDPY
-198 QQGAYAE
+198 QQN
-205 GSGPYQQVPQ
+205 PYQQVPYQ
-215 QQGPY
+215 QGPHQQGPY
-220 QPGQSGPMPYPA
+220 QSGPVPYPA

-239 APKSKFASALAKGST
+239 APKSKFASALAKGAT

-282 MSEFGSVTEET
+282 MSEFDSLTEET

-301 YALPFIFMAL
+301 YALPFILMAL

-333 NIFTTGAPL
+333 GIFTTGAPL
-342 VVTIVIVG
+342 VVTIVTVG
-350 LLWWMTKISERRSPA
+350 LLWWMTKLSERRSPA

-386 FLLQVIFAARATAL
+386 FLLQVIFAARASAF
-400 EDEGSFTF
+400 EEEGSFTF
-408 SFSAV
+408 TFSAV
-413 TARSFFLPLL
+413 TVRSFFLPLL
-423 VILITSIAGRVA
+423 VILVTSIAGRVA

-517 GFYSDS
+517 GLYSDT
-523 FSESLTLFS
+523 FSESLTMFS
-532 REAPGLLWLG
+532 RDAPGLLWLG
-542 LLVVAVAV
+542 LLVVVAAV
-550 LVATIVATVTRRPA
+550 LIATIVATVTRRPA

-586 LVWGLLSLLAIPAKM
+586 LVWGLLSLLAIPANL

-613 GGSGAARAGIGSL
+613 GGSGAARAGIGPL

-656 AVARIAAG
+656 AAARIAAG

-680 QFAFVHPDLAQAA
+680 QFAFVHPDLAHAA

-706 VGQQG
+706 IGPHGAGGFGPQG
-711 PAGYQAQP
+711 PAGHQGPP
-719 ASPQAFGS
+719 APPDAFGS
-727 QGQPGSPQQGQPGG
+727 QSQPPHL
-741 PQQGPQQYSAPGG
+741 QQGPQQFSGPVG
-754 PQQGPPPPPTP
+754 PQQHPTP
-765 SGQQAYAWPQGSAG
+765 SDQQPYAYPQGVADQPAYS
-779 QQTYAWPQG
+779 TPQG
-788 SAGQQSYSAPQGMY
+788 SAGQQSNSAPQGMY
-802 AAQPYAGPAQPFDK
+802 APQPYAGPAKPFDK
-816 KKAKLVS
+816 KKTTLVS

-857 FGELSDGDAEGALKV
+857 FSELSDGDAEGALEV

-916 SYDVGGSK
+916 TYDVGGSK
-924 GNSTLTLHKAGKK
+924 GDSTLTLHKAGKK

-1006 AFLGDDANMEGEE
+1006 AFLGDDANMEGED
-1019 TPLLSAHPSDAFRAE
+1019 TPLLAAHPSDAFRSE

-1047 KKSVAQPDGCPFGSS
+1047 KKTVAQPDGCPFGSS
-1062 LADSY
+1062 LAESY
-1067 DATDLKWSISSYP
+1067 DATGLTWSISSYP

-1085 DDTMGADQYSNP
+1085 DDSMGADQYSNP

-1111 SSDTTGEALVT
+1111 SSDTSGEALVT

-1127 FDESEPFDDTVNF
+1127 FDESEPFDDTVTF
-1140 DLNGTAEIVDGKVVI
+1140 DLNGTAEIVDGKIVI
-1155 TVSDDPWDW
+1155 TVNDDPWDW

>member
-1 MHDESDETTP
+1 MHDESDEPKP

-23 DQAAED
+23 DQESPEDEVPDAAET
-29 QKNPEPSDE
+29 SDD
-38 PNAEK
+38 
-43 PAEAK
+43 PAAQ
-48 AEKTPAESDAEP
+48 
-60 EPEKSSE
+60 
-67 KGPDDEASDEP
+67 DDEA
-78 EAQEAPEAHDGD
+78 
-90 ATEVMDPVGSE
+90 
-101 SDSTEETAR
+101 TEETAR

-116 GTPTAKQTVDPYENT
+116 GTPTTEQTVDPYEN
-131 AENDSAS
+131 A
-138 SGSQPQAAS
+138 P
-147 AHHQGSDSHTQTAG
+147 GSDSANTG
-161 PYYAQGP
+161 P
-168 GPYQPDP
+168 QPND
-175 YQQGTYQQGA
+175 A
-185 YQQGAFPQGSGPY
+185 SAAPQGSGPDPQAAGPY
-198 QQGAYAE
+198 QQDPYQQAPYQQA
-205 GSGPYQQVPQ
+205 PYQQVPH

-220 QPGQSGPMPYPA
+220 QSGPVPYPA

-239 APKSKFASALAKGST
+239 APKSKFASALAKGAT

-282 MSEFGSVTEET
+282 MSEFDSLTEET

-301 YALPFIFMAL
+301 YALPFILMAL

-333 NIFTTGAPL
+333 SIFTTGAPL

-386 FLLQVIFAARATAL
+386 FLFQVIFAARASAL
-400 EDEGSFTF
+400 EEEGSFTF

-455 LLVTWIHLALTVA
+455 LLVTWIHFALTVA

-517 GFYSDS
+517 GFYSDT

-542 LLVVAVAV
+542 LLVVAVTV
-550 LVATIVATVTRRPA
+550 LIATVVATVTRRPA

-586 LVWGLLSLLAIPAKM
+586 LVWGLLSLLAIPANM

-613 GGSGAARAGIGSL
+613 GGSGAARAGIGPL

-693 APTPP
+693 APAPP

-706 VGQQG
+706 VGPQG
-711 PAGYQAQP
+711 PAGYQGQP
-719 ASPQAFGS
+719 ASPDAFGS
-727 QGQPGSPQQGQPGG
+727 QGQGQGQP
-741 PQQGPQQYSAPGG
+741 QAHPGSQPG
-754 PQQGPPPPPTP
+754 SHPGATQQGPPPPPTP
-765 SGQQAYAWPQGSAG
+765 SGQQA
-779 QQTYAWPQG
+779 YAWPQG

-829 VLLLVAALIVVTQLN
+829 ALLLVAAIIVVTQLN

-857 FGELSDGDAEGALKV
+857 FSELSDGDAEGALKV

-916 SYDVGGSK
+916 TYDVGGSK

-989 DLAEKSDLIT
+989 DLAERSDLIT

-1019 TPLLSAHPSDAFRAE
+1019 TPLLAAHPSDAFRTE

-1062 LADSY
+1062 LAESY
-1067 DATDLKWSISSYP
+1067 DATGLTWSISSYP

-1085 DDTMGADQYSNP
+1085 DDSLGADQYSNP

-1111 SSDTTGEALVT
+1111 SSNTSGEALVT
-1122 GSYDM
+1122 GTYDM
-1127 FDESEPFDDTVNF
+1127 FDESEPFDDTVSF
-1140 DLNGTAEIVDGKVVI
+1140 DLNGTAEIVDGKIVI
-1155 TVSDDPWDW
+1155 TVNDDPWDW